1 MNRFS
6 RVRHH
11 VTVEDVKKKHL
22 EKIAVENFEQTE
34 KEITKLIA
42 GKFKHDW
49 RKELTE
55 GMTTANVMTVPL
67 PAEGD
72 TAIDQFSPT
81 DAASFAGTNN
91 MFGGGLDNPALDGTT
106 IRANGTGS
114 GAGGGFN
121 VGGEYLAFQGNGSGG
136 SRMALL
142 KPMDATRIDTLS
154 ITAIR
159 GNSANGG
166 EEADIVG
173 QEELFLIY
181 KTPDMSRSSYISQ
194 DRNQNN
200 VGSFPADAAI
210 IAIGQGDGTL
220 QNYSIT
226 IPEYARQKD
235 VIFGLFQL
243 SHSGAGFDHYG
254 ITDIKF
260 QRRTPLNVVVPL
272 DSPEA
277 ISFVRVGTD
286 EGDPKKRKKKVND
299 QLAASDAYTAN
310 QMGGE
315 FPGQG
320 TRIDGEDP
328 YKSAEVQDVAEP
340 SPIGKDEVTKTFSDF
355 QTQTGQPGKTGSTY
369 QAGDARQVPVG
380 STPGPDAQFQPVPV
394 GTPPGPDAQYQP
406 VPVGVPPGP
415 DAQYQ
420 PVPIGSR
427 PGPDAQYQPLPK
439 PKTLSNFQKTPEQ
452 IKAQSD
458 EYFADID
465 NVLTQNEYDFGDER
479 ILNITDKILELDP
492 KNIDA
497 YFYKSA
503 YFDYVGDFPR
513 AAAVADELVKNNPDN
528 PDGYALR
535 SYYREES
542 GDLAGA
548 IEDIEK
554 TIELDP
560 ESEYIGYYEMEL
572 SDLKFQEAEVESNN
586 AEKDR
591 IESEAA
597 AIQEKAHKDY
607 WDSPVDLNTN
617 FVSEEQ
623 QQQIDTNLE
632 QAKDLLSTTHYNFG
646 RGGWNTKG
654 AIPLLQEILPLD
666 PNNTEIL
673 SNLGVA
679 MILGGSTSKGQQY
692 LEKAQSLDPNIKFDF
707 GINTWDRYDGEETKP
722 FAGARI
728 DKLSY
733 MPHRYAR
740 EIIKNLPDQSSAQGA
755 TYGATDRFYAKD
767 YGGSYTKY
775 YTDKAKALSTR
786 KLQAALVSA
795 ARQIEDNKYWMRNA
809 YNNTSGSRRS
819 ARISF
824 NELFGF
830 MQAGMDGMFSGA
842 VPEDVREKLKD
853 MREAL
858 DKKISDN
865 NAIMR
870 NPKNYIPQPN
880 AAYNQAYAFNI
891 EGGWKNSTEYQYD
904 LDHRFIPYA
913 RSAAFGLN
921 NIVRSDVEEYQAY
934 YKEYMSREVGELPEA
949 PVEETPTLYGWM
961 EDTYDQ
967 EGIKQEIQELGYDK
981 QYKDLMT
988 AWDSADKFSKFI
1000 TPLKN
1005 LSDAMLG
1012 SKTAQNAKYEN
1023 YKIAIAKSIMLNKP
1037 IRVNPDT
1044 IDPALIKKLGDRITP
1059 NQILSYDEEQRFKK
1073 MQEITGKLAKEG
1085 KINPTLVYDYDQPL
1099 ATDGIP
1105 LIPIVSEPV
1114 PYADENIYEDEFGR
1128 VFTNDGSVANT
1139 TMQPDRAYHG
1149 FASAYKAEI
1158 LRTNPIAGR
1167 GQAQY
1172 QIVVPPDGSMPYLLY
1187 KDHAYHNVK
1196 SADEGEVPGFMNKGA
1211 AGFVNWLGNTAHAR
1225 SDGDANTGGMAGYP
1239 PNIRGDVITE
1249 FRIPITDL
1257 SKEVAEAIYRHPLMT
1272 EQPEL
1277 VQVLKDKFYTDEY
1290 IKTFN
1295 YDDDPTGKK
1304 GKNMHTFY
1312 NDVILKRADQLK
1324 DFVTDNRL
1332 ELVLRGFG
1340 MLEEVLPEGMGGN
1353 LMGDIGD
1360 MRTASNML
1368 QKYDDYI
1375 QQTQYSPDGKFG
1387 YVPGFT
1393 NADGSTVDDGNRVDL
1408 TDAITKR
1415 SRDFLTSLLSSEDVE
1430 KEVRKYVNSG
1440 KTVSAK
1446 KKLENF
1452 LDGLTSNRYNL
1463 NFGLRNSIGGGTV
1476 VDIDEF
1482 LNGRLVLKKNYQFR
1496 DDDNI
1501 EYKINFNWWNEK
1513 PTAKQLAFSAQRG
1526 MTPVPSAEFDIAK
1539 NMTKLWDV
1547 SNDTWPDG
1555 APTKIQPLVAVMTMT
1570 AARQLLH
1577 PVQAPGQSF
1586 ASAMNV
1592 APTMPYKIQLDV
1604 SEKIMKIL
1612 QGIED
1617 KSREEE
1623 DLGVSA
1629 TDAATL
1635 AAERRRKRNRN
1646 RVNESNLFEKIKSK
1660 PFFNPKD
1667 IKPTFPE
1674 NPPPEID
1681 KKTGMHPNYGKQAKR
1696 YRKLDPMS
1704 ANAMPVQ
1711 GDPEID
1717 AVVDKQRTKKKPSER
1732 RQDYIKTVSKIKKM
1746 AKGV

>member
-91 MFGGGLDNPALDGTT
+91 MFGGGLDNPALDGTA

-439 PKTLSNFQKTPEQ
+439 PKTLSNFRKTPEQ
-452 IKAQSD
+452 IKAQND
-458 EYFADID
+458 EYFADIN

-560 ESEYIGYYEMEL
+560 ESEYVGYYEMEL

-632 QAKDLLSTTHYNFG
+632 QAKDLLSTTHYKFG

-679 MILGGSTSKGQQY
+679 MMLGYHSSSAGQKY
-692 LEKAQSLDPNIKFDF
+692 LDKALALDPNIKIDF
-707 GINTWDRYDGEETKP
+707 GINTWDRYDGEETQP
-722 FAGARI
+722 YAGARI
-728 DKLSY
+728 EKLY
-733 MPHRYAR
+733 NMPHRYAR
-740 EIIKNLPDQSSAQGA
+740 EVIKNLPDQSNAVGA
-755 TYGATDRFYAKD
+755 KYGAIDADWAKE
-767 YGGSYTKY
+767 YGGSYSQY
-775 YTDKAKALSTR
+775 YTDRAKTKTTR
-786 KLQAALVSA
+786 ELQRMVISV
-795 ARQIEDNKYWMRNA
+795 ARSIEDNKYWVENLGRHP
-809 YNNTSGSRRS
+809 T
-819 ARISF
+819 
-824 NELFGF
+824 
-830 MQAGMDGMFSGA
+830 FSGNTDIVG
-842 VPEDVREKLKD
+842 VPGYVLGNTKWTGALNGVTQDDWLNEVQKTKD
-853 MREAL
+853 MYSEYERTGNDPGIMDQIEKERDAL
-858 DKKISDN
+858 IKYQADSRSRLISGN
-865 NAIMR
+865 VKSAV
-870 NPKNYIPQPN
+870 
-880 AAYNQAYAFNI
+880 QA
-891 EGGWKNSTEYQYD
+891 
-904 LDHRFIPYA
+904 
-913 RSAAFGLN
+913 
-921 NIVRSDVEEYQAY
+921 YQAY
-934 YKEYMSREVGELPEA
+934 YKEYMSREVDELPELPA
-949 PVEETPTLYGWM
+949 EETPTLYGWM
-961 EDTYDQ
+961 EDTYEQ
-967 EGIKQEIQELGYDK
+967 EDIKQEIQELGYDK

-1005 LSDAMLG
+1005 LGDALLG

-1073 MQEITGKLAKEG
+1073 MQEASIKLAKEG
-1085 KINPTLVYDYDQPL
+1085 KLDPTLVYDYDQPL
-1099 ATDGIP
+1099 AEDGIP

-1139 TMQPDRAYHG
+1139 TLQPDRAYHG

-1158 LRTNPIAGR
+1158 LGTNPLAGR

-1172 QIVVPPDGSMPYLLY
+1172 QIVVPPDGSEPYLLY
-1187 KDHAYHNVK
+1187 KDHAYHNMK

-1249 FRIPITDL
+1249 FRIPIGDL
-1257 SKEVAEAIYRHPLMT
+1257 SKQVQEAVYRHKMMT
-1272 EQPEL
+1272 DNPEL
-1277 VQVLKDKFYTDEY
+1277 VQVLRDKFYTDDY
-1290 IKTFN
+1290 IKTMNIGTGSNLPGFN
-1295 YDDDPTGKK
+1295 DPTGEK
-1304 GKNMHTFY
+1304 GKRLHNFY
-1312 NDVILKRADQLK
+1312 NNVILKRADQVK
-1324 DFVTDNRL
+1324 DFVTDNAL
-1332 ELVLRGFG
+1332 ELVLRGIG
-1340 MLEEVLPEGMGGN
+1340 KLEEELPEGMSGLKNFAGN
-1353 LMGDIGD
+1353 VGDI
-1360 MRTASNML
+1360 RTASNML
-1368 QKYDDYI
+1368 QKYDEYI
-1375 QQTQYSPDGKFG
+1375 QQTIYSPTFDMNDHEGEKG

-1393 NADGSTVDDGNRVDL
+1393 NPDGSVVDDGNRVDL

-1415 SRDFLTSLLSSEDVE
+1415 SRDFLTSLLSSEEVE
-1430 KEVRKYVNSG
+1430 NVVRDYVKSG
-1440 KTVSAK
+1440 KTESSK
-1446 KKLENF
+1446 KILEIF
-1452 LDGLTSNRYNL
+1452 LDNLTSNRENL

-1482 LNGRLVLKKNYQFR
+1482 LNGRIVLKKNYQFR
-1496 DDDNI
+1496 HDDSI
-1501 EYKINFNWWNEK
+1501 GKATTVPRYSWWHEK
-1513 PTAKQLAFSAQRG
+1513 PTAKQLALSVSRG
-1526 MTPVPSAEFDIAK
+1526 TTPVASSKFNIAK
-1539 NMTKLWDV
+1539 NLTKLWDV
-1547 SNDTWPDG
+1547 SNDTWPDAVPG
-1555 APTKIQPLVAVMTMT
+1555 KYQPLVAVITMT

-1577 PVQAPGQSF
+1577 PVQGPGQSF
-1586 ASAMNV
+1586 ASAMNT

-1635 AAERRRKRNRN
+1635 AALTKKKKKKPMSEHT
-1646 RVNESNLFEKIKSK
+1646 LFEKIKSK

-1732 RQDYIKTVSKIKKM
+1732 RQDYVKTVSKIKKM